1 MGLPWRGPLLV
12 AACLLQSAAPLAQDA
27 APGQTPILVLDWD
40 RLFSIPRVEA
50 RVLDGIAEE
59 RTKLVAENTRIENEL
74 TAEERELTK
83 RRSMLK
89 AAEFQKLADAFDR
102 KVQQIRA
109 DRDARERELQLRAQ
123 MEWQSFRQQIETS
136 LIIEIMQERGAVLV
150 MDRNQAIMFSTTID
164 ITEEAIARLVGLLDA
179 SSGQVDHSNAVP
191 DSPHAV
197 E

>member
-1 MGLPWRGPLLV
+1 M
-12 AACLLQSAAPLAQDA
+12 
-27 APGQTPILVLDWD
+27 
-40 RLFSIPRVEA
+40 
-50 RVLDGIAEE
+50 LDGIAEE

-164 ITEEAIARLVGLLDA
+164 ITEEAITRLVGLLDA
-179 SSGQVDHSNAVP
+179 SSGQVDQSTAVP
-191 DSPHAV
+191 ESPPAV